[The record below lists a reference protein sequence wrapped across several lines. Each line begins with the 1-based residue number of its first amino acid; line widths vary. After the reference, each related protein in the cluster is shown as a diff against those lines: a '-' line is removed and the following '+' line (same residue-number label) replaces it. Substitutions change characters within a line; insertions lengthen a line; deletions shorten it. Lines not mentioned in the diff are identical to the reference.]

1 MSHERKA
8 NLKIDRLIK
17 GCYNYFNNP
26 GSHAVS
32 LKNTLKEINKYD
44 VNFAEDFKSL
54 YKLGLEKKR
63 PDLILALFGK
73 STKNEFDEELSFERM
88 INKLFVYICYYR
100 HGYLKKFI
108 SYPWVRYNIIPYEM
122 YEILI
127 HRVAN
132 GLLTHNPSLLT
143 PNDRQKY
150 YTNLNL
156 RKTQEILAHH
166 QLCAD
171 VLLFI
176 GQRDTVSYNKVRFYY
191 KNNSELKKR
200 TKAYWTLIFFFAKY
214 VKSSAREWVW
224 MPGGPMFKRGE
235 KRWNEYKTELA
246 TKKYDGESVALQ
258 SKIIS
263 KL

>member
-1 MSHERKA
+1 MSSDRKA

-32 LKNTLKEINKYD
+32 LRNTLNELKEFNVSLK
-44 VNFAEDFKSL
+44 EDLIEL

-73 STKNEFDEELSFERM
+73 STKNEFGDALSFKRM
-88 INKLFVYICYYR
+88 INKLLIFICYNKS
-100 HGYLKKFI
+100 GYLKKFI
-108 SYPWVRYNIIPYEM
+108 SYPWIRYDISPYEM
-122 YEILI
+122 YEILT

-150 YTNLNL
+150 YTNFHL

-176 GQRDTVSYNKVRFYY
+176 GQIDSVSYNKVKFYY
-191 KNNSELKKR
+191 KNNPELVKR
-200 TKAYWTLIFFFAKY
+200 RKAYWTLIFFFAKY
-214 VKSSAREWVW
+214 VKNSMRDWVY
-224 MPGGPMFKRGE
+224 MPGGPLFKRAE
-235 KRWNEYKTELA
+235 KRWN
-246 TKKYDGESVALQ
+246 Q
-258 SKIIS
+258 NIQIS
-263 KL
+263 L